1 MFDHLFRM
9 LFRALDESVERALR
23 EIEREMERLREEAEE
38 LKEREGG
45 EVREFRLPGGGFV
58 RVETYTI
65 RLPGGVEPGGSLKER
80 IEELPTGERENRDGS
95 GKEGKVEEVI
105 DVGGIPLKVESRD
118 REWRE
123 ENR

>member
-1 MFDHLFRM
+1 MFDHLFRL

-23 EIEREMERLREEAEE
+23 EIEKEMERLREEAEE
-38 LKEREGG
+38 LKERENGT
-45 EVREFRLPGGGFV
+45 VREFRLPGGGFV

-65 RLPGGVEPGGSLKER
+65 QLPGGIEPEGSLKDR
-80 IEELPTGERENRDGS
+80 IEELPTREREDRG
-95 GKEGKVEEVI
+95 GFEEGRKVEEII